1 MKSFLNRPVSER
13 GFTLLEMMVVVSIMA
28 IVGSMATASLVSTRK
43 GLQGDGAMRLV
54 MTQFNIAR
62 ETAITQRRNIELQFV
77 GGNWIRTIRHEAPGI
92 TTTLLTSV
100 ALESNA
106 TFSQVTGAGVG
117 DTLDGFGTGTG
128 QGVVFG
134 LATSIQFTTDGTL
147 IDGNGNPLN
156 GTIFLSIANQ
166 PESARAVTVLGSTGR
181 VRGYKWTPASG
192 TFPGAWVR
200 V

>member
-1 MKSFLNRPVSER
+1 M
-13 GFTLLEMMVVVSIMA
+13 
-28 IVGSMATASLVSTRK
+28 
-43 GLQGDGAMRLV
+43 
-54 MTQFNIAR
+54 
-62 ETAITQRRNIELQFV
+62 
-77 GGNWIRTIRHEAPGI
+77 IRHEAPGI

-106 TFSQVTGAGVG
+106 TFSQVTGAGDTPDLFGAPTDVG
-117 DTLDGFGTGTG
+117 
-128 QGVVFG
+128 VAFG

-156 GTIFLSIANQ
+156 GTIFLAISNQ

-181 VRGYKWTPASG
+181 VRGYKWIPAVG
-192 TFPGAWVR
+192 ALPGAWVR

>member
-1 MKSFLNRPVSER
+1 MKTFLNRPASER
-13 GFTLLEMMVVVSIMA
+13 GFTLLEMMVSVSIMA
-28 IVGSMATASLVSTRK
+28 IVGSMATASMMGTRK
-43 GLQGDGAMRLV
+43 SFQGDGAMRLV
-54 MTQFNIAR
+54 MAQFNIAR

-77 GGNWIRTIRHEAPGI
+77 GGNWVRMIRHEAPGI
-92 TTTLLTSV
+92 TTTVLTSV
-100 ALESNA
+100 ALESGA
-106 TFSQVTGAGVG
+106 TFSQVTGAG

-156 GTIFLSIANQ
+156 GTIFLAIANQ

-200 V
+200 M